1 MLLHS
6 RYQSQRLIELKKFIQ
21 ISSIVERLQ
30 TSYKEHLHLVYKLYE
45 NVNEL
50 RKDFSN
56 KYLNQGKIEVTS
68 KLDIKILDDLFYAL
82 LTNKQKFAQLLGV
95 TMHISM
101 NVTANNKSITLKKVQ
116 HLSILMDELILLLF
130 DSKMEQSK
138 EISFHYSA
146 SPTSIYYE
154 FSNREQI

>member
-1 MLLHS
+1 M
-6 RYQSQRLIELKKFIQ
+6 
-21 ISSIVERLQ
+21 
-30 TSYKEHLHLVYKLYE
+30 
-45 NVNEL
+45 
-50 RKDFSN
+50 
-56 KYLNQGKIEVTS
+56 TS